1 MAAIRSAAGALLA
14 FLMLAAGAVAQT
26 APCQPAPQ
34 SAWEVEHERLLHTDW
49 AELGRYHQADA
60 KVMAPA
66 PGERRI
72 VFMGDSITEG
82 WRGTAKPEGPE
93 MGAFFAGRPYLNRGI
108 SGQTTPQMLVRFRQ
122 DVIALQ
128 PKAVV
133 LLAGTNDI
141 AGNTGEV
148 TLETIEDNV
157 STMAELAR
165 AHHIR
170 VVLVSVL
177 PAAEYGWRP
186 GRQPA
191 PKILELNRW
200 LRDYAA
206 ANGHLYVDLHTAMS
220 TPEGGMRRE
229 LSEDGVH
236 PNHEGYALMERLLRP
251 ALERAVR

>member
-1 MAAIRSAAGALLA
+1 
-14 FLMLAAGAVAQT
+14 MLALGLLMSAPMWAQT
-26 APCQPAPQ
+26 TPCQPVPQ
-34 SAWEVEHERLLHTDW
+34 SAWEVEHERLLHNDW
-49 AELGRYHQADA
+49 AELGRFRLANA
-60 KVMAPA
+60 KVAAPA
-66 PGERRI
+66 PGERRV

-82 WRGTAKPEGPE
+82 WRGTVQPQGPE

-148 TLETIEDNV
+148 TLEAIEGNLA
-157 STMAELAR
+157 TMAELAR

-191 PKILELNRW
+191 PKIVELNRW
-200 LRDYAA
+200 LGEYAA
-206 ANGHLYVDLHTAMS
+206 ANGHLYVDLHMAMS
-220 TPEGGMRRE
+220 TPEGGMKRE

-236 PNHEGYALMERLLRP
+236 PNHAGYELMERLLRP
-251 ALERAVR
+251 AVERAVR

>member
-1 MAAIRSAAGALLA
+1 MLMIGLLMSAPLW
-14 FLMLAAGAVAQT
+14 AQT
-26 APCQPAPQ
+26 APCAPVPQ
-34 SAWEVEHERLLHTDW
+34 SAWEVEHERLLHSDW
-49 AELGRYHQADA
+49 AELGRFRQANA
-60 KVMAPA
+60 KVTAPA
-66 PGERRI
+66 PGERRV

-82 WRGTAKPEGPE
+82 WRGTIKPEGPE

-108 SGQTTPQMLVRFRQ
+108 SGQTTAQMLVRFRQ

-128 PKAVV
+128 PKVVV

-148 TLETIEDNV
+148 TLEAIEGNL
-157 STMAELAR
+157 STMAELAE

-170 VVLVSVL
+170 VLLVSVL

-191 PKILELNRW
+191 PKILALNRW
-200 LRDYAA
+200 LGEYAA
-206 ANGHLYVDLHTAMS
+206 AHGLTYVDLHTAMS
-220 TPEGGMRRE
+220 TPEGAMRRE
-229 LSEDGVH
+229 LSADGVH
-236 PNHEGYALMERLLRP
+236 PNHVGYALMERLLRP

>member
-1 MAAIRSAAGALLA
+1 
-14 FLMLAAGAVAQT
+14 MLALGLLMSAPLFAQST
-26 APCQPAPQ
+26 PCAPAPQ
-34 SAWEVEHERLLHTDW
+34 SAWEVERERMLHNDW
-49 AELGRYHQADA
+49 AELGRFRLANA

-66 PGERRI
+66 PGERRV

-82 WRGTAKPEGPE
+82 WRGTVQPEGPE
-93 MGAFFAGRPYLNRGI
+93 MGAFFAGRAYLNRGI
-108 SGQTTPQMLVRFRQ
+108 SGQTTAQMLVRFRE

-148 TLETIEDNV
+148 TLEAIEGNLA
-157 STMAELAR
+157 TMAELAR

-191 PKILELNRW
+191 PKILALNRW
-200 LRDYAA
+200 LKDYAD
-206 ANGHLYVDLHTAMS
+206 ANGYIYVDLHTAMA
-220 TPEGGMRRE
+220 TPEGGMRHE

-236 PNHEGYALMERLLRP
+236 PNHAGYELMERLLRP
-251 ALERAVR
+251 VVERAAR

>member
-1 MAAIRSAAGALLA
+1 MLTLALLMSA
-14 FLMLAAGAVAQT
+14 PMWAQT

-49 AELGRYHQADA
+49 AELGHFRQSNA
-60 KVMAPA
+60 KLSAPA
-66 PGERRI
+66 PGERRV

-82 WRGTAKPEGPE
+82 WRATARPVGPE

-108 SGQTTPQMLVRFRQ
+108 SGQTTAQMLVRFRP

-128 PKAVV
+128 PRAVV

-148 TLETIEDNV
+148 TLETIEANL

-191 PKILELNRW
+191 PKILALNRW
-200 LRDYAA
+200 LGEYAA
-206 ANGHLYVDLHTAMS
+206 AHGYLYVDLHTAMS
-220 TPEGGMRRE
+220 TPEGAMRRE
-229 LSEDGVH
+229 LSGDGVH
-236 PNHEGYALMERLLRP
+236 PNHVGYALMERLLRP
-251 ALERAVR
+251 VVERAVR